1 VRHGKGDKYCVVGV
15 PDDARLALDD
25 WLLVSR
31 GTPAGPL
38 FPSERGGHLTYAGL
52 SQMLGRLE
60 ERSGMGDVHAHRF
73 RHTFAI
79 GFLRA
84 GGDIYTLSRCG
95 PTHPAPQGRRPRLGR
110 CAPGGCAHLEGEA
123 GASAGLSED
132 GGDVRLDRA
141 LLQPQQRCNLGIGVP
156 THHLREH
163 VLLARTEAGEPV
175 RRAGGRGAAGGIPSR
190 EAPQAAPKADGG

>member
-1 VRHGKGDKYCVVGV
+1 VIVVVLWRTGLRASELCALELADYDAQRARLTVRHGKGDKYRVVGV

-52 SQMLGRLE
+52 SQMLGRLK
-60 ERSGMGDVHAHRF
+60 ERSGAGDVHAHRF

-84 GGDIYTLSRCG
+84 GGDIYTLSRL
-95 PTHPAPQGRRPRLGR
+95 LGHSTL
-110 CAPGGCAHLEGEA
+110 AMTSKYL
-123 GASAGLSED
+123 
-132 GGDVRLDRA
+132 RA
-141 LLQPQQRCNLGIGVP
+141 LKAEEAADDHVRI
-156 THHLREH
+156 LR
-163 VLLARTEAGEPV
+163 
-175 RRAGGRGAAGGIPSR
+175 RRG
-190 EAPQAAPKADGG
+190 